1 MMPSEPD
8 DLSPLKGPSKR
19 LDERTPRLDGRLNA
33 RDVLFPSMVGIRALR
48 KIWLDGAL
56 VDWNDAQIHVLSHG
70 LHYGYA
76 IFEGI
81 RCHRTDRGSAVFRLG
96 EHIDRLLN
104 SAKVYRMRLPFDGA
118 ELAAGCVNLIRANGI
133 PEAYLRPI
141 AFSGYGEMGLD
152 PTKSP
157 IRVAIG
163 MWEWGAYLGASNAD
177 RGVRATVSSWVRVDS
192 RSLPPQ
198 AKCAANYANS
208 ALAKMEAA
216 SAGYDEAILL
226 NSAGMVSEGP
236 GENIFRVKNG
246 VVSTPPASSGILR
259 GITRDSVIRFVADE
273 GIGFLR
279 TDFTRE
285 ELFTADELFYVG
297 TAAGVTP
304 IREVDGRP
312 IGTGSYP
319 ITSRLR
325 KIYDDAVHG
334 RTPRYDA
341 WLTYVP
347 GGAPPGATAT
357 MRPETRR
364 GPAGMRSRHRA
375 SAASTP

>member
-1 MMPSEPD
+1 M
-8 DLSPLKGPSKR
+8 
-19 LDERTPRLDGRLNA
+19 A
-33 RDVLFPSMVGIRALR
+33 RDVLVVLMVGIRALK
-48 KIWLDGAL
+48 KIWMDGAL
-56 VDWNDAQIHVLSHG
+56 VDWDDATIHVLSHG
-70 LHYGYA
+70 LHYGYS

-96 EHIDRLLN
+96 DHIDRMLN
-104 SAKVYRMRLPFDGA
+104 SAKVYRMRLPFDGPALA
-118 ELAAGCVNLIRANGI
+118 EGCVDLVRANGT

-163 MWEWGAYLGASNAD
+163 MWEWGAYLGADNAD
-177 RGVRATVSSWVRVDS
+177 RGVRATVSSWVRIDS

-208 ALAKMEAA
+208 ALAKMEA
-216 SAGYDEAILL
+216 STGGYDEAILL
-226 NSAGMVSEGP
+226 NSAGMVAEGP
-236 GENIFRVKNG
+236 GENIFRVKKG

-273 GIGFLR
+273 GIAFQR

-285 ELFTADELFYVG
+285 ELFTSDELFYVG

-312 IGTGSYP
+312 IGTGEYP
-319 ITSRLR
+319 ITARLR
-325 KIYDDAVHG
+325 RIYDDAVHG
-334 RTPRYDA
+334 RSVRYA
-341 WLTYVP
+341 SWLTHVP
-347 GGAPPGATAT
+347 NFGAERAEPTGK
-357 MRPETRR
+357 PETRR
-364 GPAGMRSRHRA
+364 APAVTRSRHRA
-375 SAASTP
+375 TAASTP